1 MDYQD
6 YNELFTGHGVPVEL
20 NTPDDFLKIKETLTR
35 IGVSSKHENTLYQ
48 SCHLLHKRGHYV
60 IIHFKELFDLDR
72 KPTSIDSND
81 IARRNKIA
89 QLLEEWGLCKRVFPD
104 KYDEP
109 MASIAQ
115 IKIVKNSEKS
125 RWKLCEKYSVGSFK
139 HDGESNRNS

>member
-1 MDYQD
+1 MEYQD

-20 NTPDDFLKIKETLTR
+20 NSPDDFLKIKETLTR
-35 IGVSSKHENTLYQ
+35 MGVSSRHENTLYQ
-48 SCHLLHKRGHYV
+48 SCHLLHKRGYYV
-60 IIHFKELFDLDR
+60 IIHFKELFDLDN
-72 KPTSIDSND
+72 KPTNIDSND

-104 KYDEP
+104 KYDDP

-125 RWKLCEKYSVGSFK
+125 QWKLCEKYTIGSFHK
-139 HDGESNRNS
+139 HE